1 MQTIAANTAIV
12 NPNKKEALA
21 FVSSESY
28 QIQTPFQKKNCR
40 LLFFKGSFFIK
51 ISFG

>member
-12 NPNKKEALA
+12 NQNKKEARA

-28 QIQTPFQKKNCR
+28 QIHAPFQKKNCR
-40 LLFFKGSFFIK
+40 LLFLNRSFFY
-51 ISFG
+51 